1 VNISNAPAPGSSGF
15 KKAFESSISSS
26 DETLGS
32 GWREAH
38 IESASNIGSTVNVD
52 VDYRVFGQSSELTR
66 RMVLRDDTEFSH
78 FDRWVVG

>member
-1 VNISNAPAPGSSGF
+1 MNTSNGPGPGSSGF
-15 KKAFESSISSS
+15 KKTFESSISSS

-38 IESASNIGSTVNVD
+38 IERASNIGFTVNEN

-66 RMVLRDDTEFSH
+66 RMVLWDDAEFSH
-78 FDRWVVG
+78 LDQCVVG